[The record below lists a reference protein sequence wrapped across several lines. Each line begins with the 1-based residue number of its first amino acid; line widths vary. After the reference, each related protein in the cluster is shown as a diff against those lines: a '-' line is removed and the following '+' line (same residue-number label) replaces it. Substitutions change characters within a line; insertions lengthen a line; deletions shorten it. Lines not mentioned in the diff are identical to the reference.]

1 MHPVYHAKIT
11 VSTKNFPRSE
21 GRKCGVKGLVRRG
34 LMVWR
39 WSSPPSMTKSKY
51 IANLPLDQRV
61 ESVPLDLRSI
71 PLDLRSIC
79 PFVAS
84 KYLRSYD
91 APVYDAKITVST
103 KNPIPCKTKCRHV
116 KWGVRVYVGSIFAYL
131 ARRPPNRFNPHPGEC
146 ALASILKRFGGA
158 LGSILK

>member
-39 WSSPPSMTKSKY
+39 WSSPPSRTKSKY
-51 IANLPLDQRV
+51 IANL
-61 ESVPLDLRSI
+61 PLDLRSI

-91 APVYDAKITVST
+91 APVYRATITVST
-103 KNPIPCKTKCRHV
+103 KNFSRSEGRKCAPRSQVNTPRSQVNLPIRSV
-116 KWGVRVYVGSIFAYL
+116 QIFAKL
-131 ARRPPNRFNPHPGEC
+131 RCTSLPRKDNCFDQEPSLDQRP
-146 ALASILKRFGGA
+146 SISGQSA
-158 LGSILK
+158 HS